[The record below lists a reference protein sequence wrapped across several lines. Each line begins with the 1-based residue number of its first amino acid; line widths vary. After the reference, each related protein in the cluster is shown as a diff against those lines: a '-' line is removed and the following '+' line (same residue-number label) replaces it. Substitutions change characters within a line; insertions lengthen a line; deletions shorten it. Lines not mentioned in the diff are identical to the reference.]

1 MQEPGQA
8 ENTLVSADQAD
19 QTGQAGQKSADATQE
34 SPSDEQQEGGPTDQ
48 ADQADQPPS
57 ETDEEATAKTAQPTV
72 AELPFSSHVEER
84 GFDWFAIGV
93 VLVLAGLFAF
103 SVRLSPQP
111 PASLTP
117 VAVLSATGCGLL
129 VTALR
134 KLRTIRRP
142 GLLEAALGGFG
153 LAVLQF
159 IAAITYPDVFK
170 IISTVEGQR
179 VGFLSTWGLVAC
191 FSIIFS
197 IAGATLGH
205 PAFAPLRPL
214 PTKAESVTESIPE
227 AKTEEEESTVVEE
240 QSSEEQE
247 DTKTTE
253 ERPEVEESTTVT
265 EERPEAEDST
275 TVTEERPEVEES
287 TTTAEKQSDE
297 EGEQPGE
304 KADESSESSETYQ
317 EEQVTEPATAATA
330 PRSLVSYLITVL
342 LLGLAPTVVGYVFSA
357 AFDLML
363 NVNHFFPG
371 PFPTL
376 RLLSTMLPW
385 QVPIPINL
393 SGSRTQFII
402 FLLWRIPLFFG
413 NPTLFDIQALEP
425 FVFNGAALGMLLLIM
440 HGKDSGTPGQLV
452 PLSWRTYLLLE
463 AVLGLALVLPADL
476 WIAQG
481 VQGLLQIQDIIAPIP
496 ALHLLDQRTFILNL
510 ISGPLMCM
518 GIGAA
523 IRWLRRKL

>member
-8 ENTLVSADQAD
+8 ENALVSVDQAD

-205 PAFAPLRPL
+205 LAFAPLRPL

-247 DTKTTE
+247 DTKT
-253 ERPEVEESTTVT
+253 
-265 EERPEAEDST
+265 
-275 TVTEERPEVEES
+275 TEERPEVEES